1 MNKMFAFVRKSRAVV
16 GAALLTGAVS
26 AQAALPTTFATDIAA
41 VKADVTEG
49 GGLVIGVALA
59 VMAVRVVKGLIS
71 R

>member
-1 MNKMFAFVRKSRAVV
+1 MNKMFAIVRKSRAAVA
-16 GAALLTGAVS
+16 GALLTAAVS
-26 AQAALPTTFATDIAA
+26 AQAALPTTFATDIAD